1 MAQHRINTQD
11 ELSTIQRCPHDG
23 PNPYTQISNKLI
35 RDNTISPQCI
45 HMLIMLLSN
54 DEYKWNI
61 RVKQLVKYYE
71 PHMGRNSVYRLIQEA
86 IAAGYMKRVYIEVAG
101 SNLRAGTIYYISE
114 SPKFKEENAI
124 KENIELKLSFRHS
137 NFRDT
142 ENQDIEI
149 ANSPRESDDSTY
161 SSKKEHLLRNNPISP
176 LPESTEFKE
185 CLPRTALPDLA
196 NSEQSASPLAASAAH
211 MNPRSS
217 KIDRIPKSAPEYSES
232 VKQLVHDVTTILRAD
247 TPDIKLPADKA
258 LLQQAHL
265 LLDTDK
271 RSSCDVIAI
280 LKWTLSDSFWR
291 AKIFKPNPIAY
302 LRKMFQQLREE
313 MNKKPKSYEIDR
325 TPRDSD
331 GNPITSYRGLF

>member
-1 MAQHRINTQD
+1 MARSRINTQD
-11 ELSTIQRCPHDG
+11 ESSTIQRCPHDG
-23 PNPYTQISNKLI
+23 PNPYTIISNKLI

-54 DEYKWNI
+54 NEYKWNI

-124 KENIELKLSFRHS
+124 KENIELKLSFRRS

-142 ENQDIEI
+142 ESCDIEI
-149 ANSPRESDDSTY
+149 ANSPRESDDPTY
-161 SSKKEHLLRNNPISP
+161 SSKNKHLLRSNPISP
-176 LPESTEFKE
+176 LTESPEFQDT
-185 CLPRTALPDLA
+185 
-196 NSEQSASPLAASAAH
+196 EQSAPPLAASAAH
-211 MNPRSS
+211 MNPSSS
-217 KIDRIPKSAPEYSES
+217 KIDQVPKSAPEYSES
-232 VKQLVHDVTTILRAD
+232 VKQLVHDVTTILRTD

-258 LLQQAHL
+258 LLQQARL
-265 LLDTDK
+265 LLDVDK
-271 RSSCDVIAI
+271 RSFDEVIAV

-313 MNKKPKSYEIDR
+313 MNKKPKQSYVVDR